1 LISIVPLLEDLTT
14 LLEDGGLGT
23 LNSAIFLTSRQT
35 AANAPLLASGEA
47 VITIIDTSG
56 TGPENTQNATIKPA
70 YIRPSAQ
77 LKTRARSAIKARA
90 MAQAAY
96 NLIYP
101 VRNSLIVAAR
111 EYATGEGLMSGWY
124 RNFTMLQEPFD
135 SGSDDAGNATYTFN
149 VLATRRP

>member
-1 LISIVPLLEDLTT
+1 MPLLEDLTT
-14 LLEDGGLGT
+14 LMEDGGLGL
-23 LNSAIFLTSRQT
+23 LNSAIFLTSRST
-35 AANAPLLASGEA
+35 VKNAPLLASGEA
-47 VITIIDTSG
+47 VMSLTDTSG
-56 TGPENTQNATIKPA
+56 TGPEGTHNSTIKPA

-77 LKTRARSAIKARA
+77 VKTRARSAIKARA
-90 MAQAAY
+90 LAQAAY

-101 VRNSLIVAAR
+101 VRNSWIVAGR